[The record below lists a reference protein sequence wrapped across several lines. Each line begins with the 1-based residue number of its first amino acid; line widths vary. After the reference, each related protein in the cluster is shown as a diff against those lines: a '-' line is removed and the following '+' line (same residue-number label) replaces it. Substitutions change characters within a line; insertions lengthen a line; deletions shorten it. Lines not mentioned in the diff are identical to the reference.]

1 MNAAFYESI
10 LNGKHVMFWFTST
23 GRVSII
29 KAILFRPTS
38 EPNTYEMLLGDL
50 NPDGSIDLEMRSN
63 NDDTENVLSAAA
75 KSIAFFLSDHQ
86 EAKVVIEANTD
97 ARTRLYQ
104 ITIGREMVDLGEYLE
119 VCGFDGDNLEVF
131 QSGRKYKKFIVSL
144 RNDQSDF

>member
-10 LNGKHVMFWFTST
+10 MNGKQGMFWFTSM
-23 GRVSII
+23 GKASII
-29 KAILFRPTS
+29 KVILFRPTS

-63 NDDTENVLSAAA
+63 NDDTEKVLSVAA
-75 KSIAFFLSDHQ
+75 KSIAFFLSDHP
-86 EAKVVIEANTD
+86 EATVVIEASTD

-104 ITIGREMVDLGEYLE
+104 ITIGREMEDLGEYVE

-131 QSGRKYKKFIVSL
+131 QSGRNYKKFIASL